1 MPPPRASRPSRA
13 DMLMSGVPEDYIDAL
28 LDEKYMEDLI
38 AATNKQNLK
47 REKKRNREDRL
58 QKVILVFLICQAV
71 LGVVVAL
78 YKTYLQ
84 PDKIISAFVTMEN
97 IDMVLMMDTS
107 NHMKERRDQQ
117 QDVVLRF
124 SEDMHHAMKQQR
136 DQTLREN
143 VERVEAIKRKQTTA
157 FSRFLSHFIS
167 TKEQEDN
174 TGLSGGR
181 LRFATGI
188 FNRNS
193 KTLHKFTTNLTIQEK
208 AVNTVTKD
216 QYESFTH
223 MKEAMGNCVEIFA
236 QANKPNTRKYCVII
250 GDNEAMCK
258 KPETKN
264 VDALAQ
270 QAHIAHLFPE
280 GFLEVGATL
289 EYSKE
294 FDKCKDYVADS
305 FNDIQL
311 IMMFT
316 VSSKEDER
324 VRLRNPT
331 FRNFVQNTTGCEFAM
346 DTEMQGGAPVVIYEP
361 KAENCTR
368 FILGRGLEDVLQKSK
383 SLVQLLQASSKDWEE
398 PNTQKDNR
406 YLFFLLM
413 PLNLIFFFAASAIA
427 RWYERFRLKAARVM
441 GKKKKM
447 IKVTKTLVEKE
458 KRKSVVTRFAALHTE
473 VELAEVKKKLQPLV
487 KLNSPMTLRARLK
500 GGCLRSNVQQ
510 SVADGNGT
518 AFDPNAFWNFEP
530 LEGTEGL
537 NPDAVMQAG
546 QPVHIRNNK
555 GELLCIGAEGKT
567 KFVAPS
573 EASLATQFV
582 VSPTTGD
589 DDAAKLGEN
598 VRILSKQTGQY
609 LRVKKD
615 GTCDAVGSSKETETQ
630 FVIDQGGQPTT
641 TGAIFTFRAEV
652 SQDALL
658 NGNPNGSVQVA
669 SAGTWSHWLVEKTGS
684 TSNSDS
690 KADAQHLR
698 IGDIVT
704 LKALNGQHLQVDS
717 GSRVAHTGDPTAEL
731 TSAIPENV
739 PSSSSSAGVQEFI
752 IERVGMGPVNLH
764 DLTIRKGANICLKPY
779 DSSGAADALQYLKV
793 NMNGAITA
801 NGKATDREIGF
812 VMEGGSVN
820 QLLTPLGNALFQ
832 GDVDLLVAP
841 LWNKSDFKHHDAM
854 SSSWTHDEELSKF
867 KGHVVVASEQGGYTV
882 PKAAGEGK
890 AEWVAVVNEGV
901 DLRKAAAQAKKQGAT
916 GLIIRCEQALSVE
929 KLAACAEGEVPEL
942 PAVFVTK
949 KVGEALNERGIVL
962 RGCEFRKKYMTEVM
976 RTLGRLGAGGPTGEK
991 YKNLFEA
998 VGNAIIQEE
1007 REKARAPKPVQKV
1020 TVQTAPDSQQGK
1032 FKWKVNT
1039 NTAYIWSGSGGGA
1052 TTMQVNYG
1060 EKAPPSAMKQKMVE
1074 GEDGQETSHVDASAD
1089 IVPQNSTPDFG
1100 RRSVVGSAMV
1110 PAEDFKAHHLAEKLT
1125 EVLLE
1130 DSSAAQQQA
1139 AMEQLSDESDFMIEY
1154 SFAEVDVPVTGKDE
1168 ELDEDEE
1175 VMEEGTVVASVG
1187 VPRRYF
1193 WIVAAFLLLTTTAL
1207 AYVVHANMSA
1217 EMKLPEEFQKR
1228 LDEEEEETFMGLPDL
1243 LAPIRSLLAV
1253 H

>member
-1 MPPPRASRPSRA
+1 
-13 DMLMSGVPEDYIDAL
+13 MLMSGVPEDYIDAL
-28 LDEKYMEDLI
+28 LDERYMEDLI
-38 AATNKQNLK
+38 AATNKQNRK
-47 REKKRNREDRL
+47 REKKRNRQECL
-58 QKVILVFLICQAV
+58 QKVILIFLICQAV
-71 LGVVVAL
+71 LGIVVAL

-84 PDKIISAFVTMEN
+84 PDNIISAFVNMEN

-107 NHMKERRDQQ
+107 NHMKAQLTKQ
-117 QDVVLRF
+117 HDVVLKF
-124 SEDMHHAMKQQR
+124 SETLSDAMELER
-136 DQTLREN
+136 EATLKAN
-143 VERVEAIKRKQTTA
+143 VERVEAMKEKQMTWFTK
-157 FSRFLSHFIS
+157 FLNKFVKTES
-167 TKEQEDN
+167 KDN
-174 TGLSGGR
+174 AGISGGR

-188 FNRNS
+188 FNRKS
-193 KTLHKFTTNLTIQEK
+193 TTLHKFTKNLTLQK
-208 AVNTVTKD
+208 QAVSTVTET
-216 QYESFTH
+216 QYESPVH
-223 MKEAMGNCVEIFA
+223 LSEGINNCVDLFGK
-236 QANKPNTRKYCVII
+236 ANKPNTKKYCVLI
-250 GDNEAMCK
+250 GDNEAMCQ
-258 KPETKN
+258 KPAAEEVN
-264 VDALAQ
+264 ELAGQ
-270 QAHIAHLFPE
+270 DNLAHLFPD
-280 GFLEVGATL
+280 GFQEVGPAM
-289 EYSKE
+289 EFQKE
-294 FDKCKDYVADS
+294 FDYCKDLVSQS
-305 FNDIQL
+305 FPQQQIEL

-316 VSSKEDER
+316 VASEADQQQ
-324 VRLRNPT
+324 RLSGTT
-331 FRNFVQNTTGCEFAM
+331 FKNFVQNTTGCEFDSRTVM
-346 DTEMQGGAPVVIYEP
+346 KGDPPVPFVETDL
-361 KAENCTR
+361 KEEKCTK
-368 FILGRGLEDVLQKSK
+368 FILGLGLDDVLKKSK
-383 SLVQLLQASSKDWEE
+383 SIVQLLKASATDFQE
-398 PNTQKDNR
+398 PNTAKDNR

-447 IKVTKTLVEKE
+447 IKVTKTLVEKD
-458 KRKSVVTRFAALHTE
+458 KRKSIVNRFAALHTE
-473 VELAEVKKKLQPLV
+473 VELAEVKKKLQPMV

-500 GGCLRSNVQQ
+500 GGCLRNNVQQ

-530 LEGTEGL
+530 IEGIEDL

-546 QPVHIRNNK
+546 QPVHIKNSK
-555 GELLCIGAEGKT
+555 GELLCIGADGKT
-567 KFVAPS
+567 KFVSPS

-582 VSPTTGD
+582 VAPTTGD
-589 DDAAKLGEN
+589 DEAAKLGDTL
-598 VRILSKQTGQY
+598 RIQSKATGQY

-615 GTCDAVGSSKETETQ
+615 GTCDGNGSAKETETQ

-641 TGAIFTFRAEV
+641 TGAIYTFRAEV

-658 NGNPNGSVQVA
+658 NGNPNGSLQVA
-669 SAGTWSHWLVEKTGS
+669 AAGTWSHWMVEKTG
-684 TSNSDS
+684 TTNSNSDS
-690 KADAQHLR
+690 KADAQQLR

-704 LKALNGQHLQVDS
+704 LKALSGQHLQVDS
-717 GSRVAHTGDPTAEL
+717 GSRVCHAGNPTAEL
-731 TSAIPENV
+731 SSAVPENM
-739 PSSSSSAGVQEFI
+739 PSSSSSGGVQEFI
-752 IERVGMGPVNLH
+752 IERVGMGPVDLH

-779 DSSGAADALQYLKV
+779 DSTGAADALQYLKV
-793 NMNGAITA
+793 NMNGGITA
-801 NGKATDREIGF
+801 DGKATDREIGF
-812 VMEGGSVN
+812 IMEAGSVN

-962 RGCEFRKKYMTEVM
+962 KGCEFRKRYMTEVM

-1007 REKARAPKPVQKV
+1007 KEKAKAPKPAQKV
-1020 TVQTAPDSQQGK
+1020 AVQAAPDAQQGK

-1039 NTAYIWSGSGGGA
+1039 NTQYIWSGSGGGA

-1060 EKAPPSAMKQKMVE
+1060 EKAPPSAMKRKIVE
-1074 GEDGQETSHVDASAD
+1074 GEDGQETTHVDASAD

-1100 RRSVVGSAMV
+1100 ARRSVVGSALV
-1110 PAEDFKAHHLAEKLT
+1110 PAEDFKAATLADELT
-1125 EVLLE
+1125 EVLLD
-1130 DSSAAQQQA
+1130 DSSAAQEQ

-1154 SFAEVDVPVTGKDE
+1154 TFAEVDVPVTGKDDE
-1168 ELDEDEE
+1168 VGEDEE
-1175 VMEEGTVVASVG
+1175 VMEEGSVVSTVG

-1193 WIVAAFLLLTTTAL
+1193 WIVAAFLFGTTTAL
-1207 AYVVHANMSA
+1207 GYLLYVNLSA
-1217 EMKLPEEFQKR
+1217 EMKLPEEFR
-1228 LDEEEEETFMGLPDL
+1228 HRIDDEEGDDAFVDSEDILNQLKTMRFLYATP
-1243 LAPIRSLLAV
+1243 
-1253 H
+1253 